1 MDWPRLDTLTKEPKA
16 MTPSSL
22 RLSTSRANL
31 LASACL
37 ASALALAG
45 CGSDSVSGPK
55 QVPLTV
61 KAMGA
66 GSQASPANLASGLA
80 LQTAYSAAAESIP
93 VTYTKALLVVRD
105 VRFHFEDGREDT
117 LDTDDGDE
125 DSTGIEDST
134 GMDEDHGEG
143 GEGMIIYRGPFVI
156 DLLASSAESL
166 GTQLVPPGDYDRV
179 QGHLRALQGSDWN
192 ARSYGFLV
200 GATVYLEG
208 VVEGDGGGPFTYKA
222 RIDDEF
228 MIRGRFTVASG
239 TPATAFITFDLSKWL
254 LRDGQFL
261 DPRNPDNASWIEW
274 AIRHAIKVGMDG
286 DHDGHPDDE

>member
-1 MDWPRLDTLTKEPKA
+1 MN
-16 MTPSSL
+16 PSTL
-22 RLSTSRANL
+22 RLLASRRNL
-31 LASACL
+31 LAAACL

-66 GSQASPANLASGLA
+66 GTRTSSAHLASGLS
-80 LQTAYSAAAESIP
+80 LQTAYAAAAESIP

-105 VRFHFEDGREDT
+105 VRFHFEDGRDDT
-117 LDTDDGDE
+117 LGTDDGDT
-125 DSTGIEDST
+125 DSTDANEDST
-134 GMDEDHGEG
+134 GMGEDHDGEHMG

-192 ARSYGFLV
+192 AGSYSFLV
-200 GATVYLEG
+200 GATVHLEG
-208 VVEGDGGGPFTYKA
+208 VVEGDGGGPFTFQT

-228 MIRGRFTVASG
+228 MIRGRFTVTSG

-254 LRDGQFL
+254 LKDGQFL

-286 DHDGHPDDE
+286 DHDGHPDHEWGS